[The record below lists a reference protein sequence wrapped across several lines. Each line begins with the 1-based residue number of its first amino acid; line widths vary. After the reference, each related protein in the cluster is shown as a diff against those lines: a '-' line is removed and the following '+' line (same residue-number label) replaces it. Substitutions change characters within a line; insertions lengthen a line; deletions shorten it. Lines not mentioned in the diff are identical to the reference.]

1 MKAGASKNAPGAET
15 FSVAARL
22 VAVAATPPA
31 ASVPATNWRRVS
43 PGKDSGAHQRAWIE
57 QRRRRAR
64 SHEVQQTLPDGRLEP
79 YGPIT
84 LDKNRQAIVTNY
96 IATVTQTGGKP
107 GIHTSYAV
115 PNVNE
120 TFGGTFSPTT
130 PSPGRGQPPCTKR
143 SLPWQ
148 GKEKPVSFH

>member
-64 SHEVQQTLPDGRLEP
+64 SHEVQQTLPAETAEQPPEARFESSAAEALVHAHAQRDRKRE
-79 YGPIT
+79 
-84 LDKNRQAIVTNY
+84 RAEFR
-96 IATVTQTGGKP
+96 
-107 GIHTSYAV
+107 GIELVRVAV
-115 PNVNE
+115 EHERRGLHRAPRE
-120 TFGGTFSPTT
+120 SKADR
-130 PSPGRGQPPCTKR
+130 RGQEP
-143 SLPWQ
+143 
-148 GKEKPVSFH
+148 EVAAAA